1 MARRNTRQ
9 KKSSKG
15 PFWVLGIALVLI
27 VALFATRRDAQGA
40 QHPAPRS
47 TASASSVVPAS
58 RYDGYPRI
66 KETYAEVA
74 QVPEVVDG
82 VYCYCHCEENMGH
95 YSLLDCF
102 SSDHAA
108 NCDVCLS
115 EGALAYKMT
124 KDGKTLN
131 QVRHAVDQLYA
142 Q

>member
-1 MARRNTRQ
+1 MTRRKTP
-9 KKSSKG
+9 KKRSTG
-15 PFWVLGIALVLI
+15 PFWVLGVALLLI
-27 VALFATRRDAQGA
+27 VGLFATRRDAQGA
-40 QHPAPRS
+40 QHPKPRP
-47 TASASSVVPAS
+47 TASAASVVPAS

-82 VYCYCHCEENMGH
+82 IYCYCHCEENMGH

-115 EGALAYKMT
+115 EGALAYKMN
-124 KDGKTLN
+124 KDGKTLD
-131 QVRHAVDQLYA
+131 QIRHAVDQLYA

>member
-1 MARRNTRQ
+1 MARRKTR
-9 KKSSKG
+9 KKRSNG
-15 PFWVLGIALVLI
+15 PFWVLGIAALLI

-40 QHPAPRS
+40 QHPKPRA
-47 TASASSVVPAS
+47 TASAASVVPAS
-58 RYDGYPRI
+58 RYESYPRI

-74 QVPEVVDG
+74 QVPKVVDG

-124 KDGKTLN
+124 RDGKTLD